1 MAGTGNVSNTGRG
14 NGHGQDGYGRD
25 DGPDWDELFPPID
38 YDALEKHAWDAAKIA
53 IDRCWLP
60 DGTPQRGHWSGEMR
74 SDFAAWA
81 EELTAAY
88 MAESHPLYRPGRILA
103 LMRDANMARAV
114 QIAMRGRQNAIYTR
128 YRRACYDGLWT
139 AFTEFARY
147 VGRIPQTTMPPA
159 SPPAQQPPQ
168 QRRKEVI

>member
-1 MAGTGNVSNTGRG
+1 MTGTGSAGNTGRG
-14 NGHGQDGYGRD
+14 HGNGNGQGGYERD
-25 DGPDWDELFPPID
+25 DGRDWDELFPPID

-60 DGTPQRGHWSGEMR
+60 GGTPQRGHWSGEMR

-103 LMRDANMARAV
+103 LMRSSTDMARAV

-147 VGRIPQTTMPPA
+147 VGQIPRSTLPPA
-159 SPPAQQPPQ
+159 SPPH
-168 QRRKEVI
+168 